1 MAETFAPWDAA
12 DYIKTE
18 EDVRRLLRAATD
30 EDPGDGTVI
39 RAVLEYIARARSISW
54 RSDA

>member
-12 DYIKTE
+12 DYIKTD
-18 EDVRRLLRAATD
+18 EDARRLLKAATD

-39 RAVLEYIARARSISW
+39 RAVLKYIARARNKILEK
-54 RSDA
+54 